1 MTMKKILI
9 LCAAV
14 LLSASASAQALVE
27 SKSSDNIYIG
37 LNGGVGI
44 KTTDSKLMDD
54 INPNVGLRIGR
65 YFTPVFGL
73 AIEGNAYFSNNPYP
87 STGTMVNF
95 INTQLLATVNL
106 SNWFGGYQGK
116 PRSFE
121 ISALYGLGWGHLFTS
136 GSRGYEPANHMT
148 SKAGIDFAFNLGAK
162 KAWQIFIEPSMT
174 WAFLASTKNRV
185 ADNHRATV
193 NVDQPAYDI
202 NNSMFQLNAGIAYKF
217 GCSNGTH
224 NFKKA
229 ELKDQATIDALN
241 AKVNSLRDEISARDA
256 DMAAKDKEIADLVKA
271 LKDCKASKQPVVV
284 KQTATTTNLLPTV
297 IFRQGRSSVDP
308 AQFAQIELIANY
320 MKNHPTAHVEIKGY
334 ASPEGSVELNQKL
347 SEDRAKAVRDVL
359 VNRYGIAASRLT
371 TVGCGPTSTL
381 FEQVEFNRVATF
393 NDNTK
398 Q

>member
-1 MTMKKILI
+1 MKKILI

-136 GSRGYEPANHMT
+136 GSRGYDPANHMT

>member
-1 MTMKKILI
+1 MKKILI

-136 GSRGYEPANHMT
+136 GSRGYEPVNHMT

>member
-1 MTMKKILI
+1 MKKILI

>member
-1 MTMKKILI
+1 MKKILI

-106 SNWFGGYQGK
+106 SNWFGGYLGK

>member
-1 MTMKKILI
+1 
-9 LCAAV
+9 
-14 LLSASASAQALVE
+14 
-27 SKSSDNIYIG
+27 
-37 LNGGVGI
+37 
-44 KTTDSKLMDD
+44 
-54 INPNVGLRIGR
+54 
-65 YFTPVFGL
+65 
-73 AIEGNAYFSNNPYP
+73 
-87 STGTMVNF
+87 MVNF

-136 GSRGYEPANHMT
+136 GSRGYDPANHMT

>member
-1 MTMKKILI
+1 MKKFLT

-27 SKSSDNIYIG
+27 SKSFDNIYFG
-37 LNGGVGI
+37 LNGGVSV

-54 INPNVGLRIGR
+54 INPNAGLRIGR

-87 STGTMVNF
+87 STGTMVKF
-95 INTQLLATVNL
+95 INTSLLGTVNL
-106 SNWFGGYQGK
+106 SNWFGGYQGA

-121 ISALYGLGWGHLFTS
+121 ISAIYGLGWGHLFTN
-136 GSRGYEPANHMT
+136 GSHGYNRANRMT
-148 SKAGIDFAFNLGAK
+148 SKAGIDFIFNLGAK
-162 KAWQIFIEPSMT
+162 KAWQLFIEPSMT
-174 WAFLASTKNRV
+174 WAFEGSRTNYLE
-185 ADNHRATV
+185 DNHRASLSA
-193 NVDQPAYDI
+193 DQPTYNI
-202 NNSMFQLNAGIAYKF
+202 NNSMFQLNAGFAYKF
-217 GCSNGTH
+217 KCSNGTH
-224 NFKKA
+224 NFKTA

-241 AKVNSLRDEISARDA
+241 AKVNSLREEISARDA

-347 SEDRAKAVRDVL
+347 SEDRAQAVKDVL
-359 VNRYGIAASRLT
+359 VNRYGIAASRLS
-371 TVGCGPTSTL
+371 TVGCGPTATL

-393 NDNTK
+393 NDTNK